1 MTSELQNL
9 VGRLI
14 SKCDEYNLAYDSS
27 VQPVKVGPDCYYFYA
42 TPLDDKCHKLG
53 FCKEE
58 KFYALT
64 GGNTI
69 QIMTGDNQRPI
80 KTRKDTHTS

>member
-1 MTSELQNL
+1 MTSELHDL

-14 SKCDEYNLAYDSS
+14 SKCDEHNLAYDSS

-42 TPLDDKCHKLG
+42 TPVDDKCHKLG

-64 GGNTI
+64 GGETI
-69 QIMTGDNQRPI
+69 QIMTE
-80 KTRKDTHTS
+80 DTHKL